1 MAKVDYDSY
10 RHLLIERRGRVLR
23 VALNRPEVLN
33 AVNARLHYEL
43 AHIWDDVMYD
53 DAADVVVLT
62 GVGRAFSAGGDYP
75 WLLEGLKDRSVGK
88 LSSYEAKRLVFNLLD
103 CEKPVICRMN
113 GDAIGLGATLA
124 LFCDIVVAA
133 EHARIGDPHVR
144 AGLVAGDGG
153 AVIWPQLIGFVR
165 AKQYLMTGDLIEAAD
180 AARMGLI
187 NQAVPEAELDAA
199 VDRLADRL
207 ANGATKAIRWTKVS
221 ANLALKQLAHAVFDA
236 GISYELTTQ
245 IGDDH
250 AEAVHA
256 FVEKRKPRFTG
267 G

>member
-1 MAKVDYDSY
+1 MDYTAYEHMEIARD
-10 RHLLIERRGRVLR
+10 GRVLR
-23 VALNRPEVLN
+23 VTLNRPDVLN

-53 DAADVVVLT
+53 DDTDVVVLT
-62 GVGRAFSAGGDYP
+62 GAGRAFSAGGDYP
-75 WLLEGLKDRSVGK
+75 WLLQGLETRTVGS
-88 LSSYEAKRLVFNLLD
+88 LSSYEAKRVVFNLLD

-113 GDAIGLGATLA
+113 GDAIGLGATIA
-124 LFCDIVVAA
+124 LFCDMIIAA
-133 EHARIGDPHVR
+133 DHARIGDPHVR

-153 AVIWPQLIGFVR
+153 AVIWPQLIGFAR
-165 AKQYLMTGDLIEAAD
+165 AKQYLMTGDLIEAPE

-199 VDRLADRL
+199 VDKLAHKL
-207 ANGATKAIRWTKVS
+207 VNGATKAIRWTKVS
-221 ANLALKQLAHAVFDA
+221 ANIALKQLAHSVFDA

-245 IGDDH
+245 LGEDH
-250 AEAVHA
+250 AEAVRS

-267 G
+267 R